1 MKRFEK
7 TECPYCGRKVGLA
20 GAWILKTQGE
30 YRCPKCGG
38 ISNIVLNKRL
48 YIIAAVAAVVS
59 VILLLAEILFIPQ
72 FSIGSVISVGAP
84 FVLFFIVSP
93 FFVRL
98 AKPVVRK
105 KPPSPTRPHESAQHQ
120 DLDRTRVMNPIKKG

>member
-1 MKRFEK
+1 MKKFGK
-7 TECPYCGRKVGLA
+7 TECPYCGRKVGFA

-48 YIIAAVAAVVS
+48 YIIAAVAAVLS
-59 VILLLAEILFIPQ
+59 AILLLVEVLFVPQ

-84 FVLFFIVSP
+84 FVLFFFVSP

-98 AKPVVRK
+98 VKPVVRK
-105 KPPSPTRPHESAQHQ
+105 RPTVSPRENAQRQ